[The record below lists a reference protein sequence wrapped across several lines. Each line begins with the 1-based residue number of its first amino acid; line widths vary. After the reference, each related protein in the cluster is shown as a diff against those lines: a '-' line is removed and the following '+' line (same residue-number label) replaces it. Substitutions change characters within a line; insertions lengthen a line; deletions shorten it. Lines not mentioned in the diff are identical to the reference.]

1 MDIKKYYSESFA
13 ILKRHKKIILFC
25 ILVYLISAIGG
36 FIYYGLNYETLKE
49 TSVKSDMTAEEYH
62 ELRLDKSDFFINH
75 YFDIYLLDGLI
86 NILVTAVRIAS
97 GILFGII
104 PTLLLIIDGLTTSNS
119 ILLSVFEDSI
129 IGIVFQ
135 SLCILSQTLALIPAS
150 ALGISLFLSIFQSK
164 QRLKNITSA
173 LKDSLI
179 VFITIIIPLLLIATI
194 FNWLSL
200 II

>member
-1 MDIKKYYSESFA
+1 
-13 ILKRHKKIILFC
+13 
-25 ILVYLISAIGG
+25 
-36 FIYYGLNYETLKE
+36 
-49 TSVKSDMTAEEYH
+49 MTAEEYH